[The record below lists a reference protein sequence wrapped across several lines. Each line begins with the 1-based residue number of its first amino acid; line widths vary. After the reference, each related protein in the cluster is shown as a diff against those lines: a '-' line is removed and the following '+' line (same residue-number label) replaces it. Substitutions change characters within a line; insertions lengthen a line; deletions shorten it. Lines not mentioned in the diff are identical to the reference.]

1 MSITREDA
9 LALLHEYTESESLR
23 KHAYAVEAAMRAY
36 ARKMGGNE
44 DEWGMAG
51 LLHDFDYERYPTEEG
66 HPFEG
71 NRILEE
77 HGYPERLRRAIMS
90 HADHT
95 GVPRENA
102 MERALYAVDELCGF
116 LMAVSYVRPD
126 RSIASVKLKSVK
138 KKMKDRGF
146 ARAVSRE
153 DLLRGAEELG
163 VPFEDHVAFVI
174 EALTEVKEDLGV

>member
-36 ARKMGGNE
+36 ARSMGGNE
-44 DEWGMAG
+44 EEWGMAG
-51 LLHDFDYERYPTEEG
+51 LLHDFDYERFPTEEG

-77 HGYPERLRRAIMS
+77 KKYPERLRRAIMS

-102 MERALYAVDELCGF
+102 MERALFAVDELCGF

-126 RSIASVKLKSVK
+126 RSIASVKVKSVK
-138 KKMKDRGF
+138 KKMKDKGF

-153 DLLRGAEELG
+153 DLLKGAEELG
-163 VPFEDHVAFVI
+163 MPFDEHVAFVI
-174 EALTEVKEDLGV
+174 DALTEVRDELGI